1 MAKERQWGDVGT
13 ELLFENNSV
22 KIWDLSLAPGQSS
35 HWHRH
40 DLDYVT
46 VGLTESRM
54 MREFEDGTVDES
66 LGSVG
71 RYRFAEK
78 HGPHVVTNI
87 GDAPHRNILIEIK
100 ETKEPSEE

>member
-1 MAKERQWGDVGT
+1 MNEKRQWGDVGT

-22 KIWDLSLAPGQSS
+22 KIWDLSLEPGQSS
-35 HWHRH
+35 DWHH
-40 DLDYVT
+40 HTLDYVT

-54 MREFEDGTVDES
+54 KREFEDGTVDETI
-66 LGSVG
+66 GAVG

-100 ETKEPSEE
+100 ETKQRSEE

>member
-22 KIWDLSLAPGQSS
+22 KIWDLSLAP
-35 HWHRH
+35 
-40 DLDYVT
+40 
-46 VGLTESRM
+46 ESRM